1 MIITILLSVS
11 VIGNILLVWYIR
23 ELLAKHWI
31 DGAIVQKFT
40 DMIGQYRESLEAIYR
55 LEELYGEE
63 VLKKAVYQTRF
74 VQEACEEF
82 EALLKT
88 KGEEGFEEAFQEGGE
103 EDTEEGQEDRN
114 EEVIRLKEGESI
126 SQDADKYKRVIPDI

>member
-1 MIITILLSVS
+1 MIILLSVS
-11 VIGNILLVWYIR
+11 LVINLLLVWYIR

-31 DGAIVQKFT
+31 DGVIVEKFA
-40 DMIGQYRESLEAIYR
+40 DMINQYRESLEAIYR

-88 KGEEGFEEAFQEGGE
+88 KGQENNEEGGE
-103 EDTEEGQEDRN
+103 EDPEEGDQEPEKNGEGQE
-114 EEVIRLKEGESI
+114 VIRIKEGETV
-126 SQDADKYKRVIPDI
+126 SQDAASYKRVIPDI